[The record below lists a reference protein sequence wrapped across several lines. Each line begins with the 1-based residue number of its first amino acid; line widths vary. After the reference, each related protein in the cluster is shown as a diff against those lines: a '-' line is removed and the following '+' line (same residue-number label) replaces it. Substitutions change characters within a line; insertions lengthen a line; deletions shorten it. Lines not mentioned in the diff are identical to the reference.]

1 MQVFK
6 GSETEALEQISSQ
19 KELRSITLHIT
30 RLSSLRGG
38 ITALFVYTSPEIN
51 AEAGT

>member
-6 GSETEALEQISSQ
+6 DSEKEALEQISSQ
-19 KELRSITLHIT
+19 KELRSVTLHIA

-38 ITALFVYTSPEIN
+38 ITALFVYTSPESN
-51 AEAGT
+51 TEAGT